1 MMGPHP
7 AVAAVRLAVRRS
19 TADLRDDPVLV
30 ACSGGADSLAL
41 LTAAIF
47 EARATGRSVV
57 GVCVDHR
64 LQDGSA
70 AHTERVLAQMAG
82 LGAGQ
87 AVAVSV
93 SVDPRGRGI
102 EAAAREARYVALR
115 QQAECFGSEAV
126 VLLGH
131 TLDDQAETVLQGLV
145 RGSGGRSL
153 AGMRAGFHRFR
164 RPLLAITRAQTEAA
178 CRALGVEFW
187 EDPQNA
193 DPRFL
198 RSRVRHRVMPVLERE
213 LGPGIAAALART
225 GEMLLADMDA
235 LDSEASAFLEGGF
248 DSPGL
253 PVAELAKLPD
263 AVRLRVLRSAAL
275 ATGCPPGDLFRRH
288 ILAVDALVSHYHGQ
302 QRIELPGNLAAVRCR
317 GGIVF
322 QRTDG
327 PDGCAPVA
335 G

>member
-1 MMGPHP
+1 MGLHP

-19 TADLRDDPVLV
+19 LADLREDPVLV

-47 EARATGRSVV
+47 EARPAGRPVV
-57 GVCVDHR
+57 GVCVDHG

-70 AHTERVLAQMAG
+70 AHTERVLAQMAL

-87 AVAVSV
+87 TVAVSV

-115 QQAECFGSEAV
+115 QQAECFGSEV

-153 AGMRAGFHRFR
+153 TGMRAGLHRFR
-164 RPLLAITRAQTEAA
+164 RPFLAITRAQTEAA

-235 LDSEASAFLEGGF
+235 LDAEASTFLEGHLE
-248 DSPGL
+248 SPGL

-263 AVRLRVLRSAAL
+263 AVRLRVLRSAVL

-288 ILAVDALVSHYHGQ
+288 ILAVDALVGRYHGQ
-302 QRIELPGNLAAVRCR
+302 QRIELPGNLAAVRCQD
-317 GGIVF
+317 GIVF

-327 PDGCAPVA
+327 PAGRAPVA